1 MLGCI
6 ESGRRSIYSFDLSDE
21 EWRHWR
27 SRTKVLTIWAWSA
40 RFYPRVSH
48 LPRIIGAFAPKA
60 ARSKSRTWISVVCVG
75 SACLCVSAFRA
86 PAAATKRVIILHS
99 FGRDFKPWNEYAVNI
114 RTELG
119 RQSQWKLDIQDHSL
133 MAARTDDED
142 PYVAFVGYL
151 AALYAKDAPDLIV
164 SIGAPAANFVQ
175 RYRKQ
180 LFPAVPMVF
189 TGVEQRRIQW
199 SSLTANDIVVAV
211 AHDFPAQFQN
221 ILRILPGTKTI
232 AVVNGASPNEKF
244 WLGELQRET
253 KVLQERIAFLWY
265 EDASFEEILQRAA
278 MLPPNSAIFWHLMNV
293 DAAGVS
299 HEGGNALARLFASA
313 NAAIFSFYD
322 TFFGGEIVGGPMF
335 SIAEDSRK
343 AAAVAMRILDGEKP
357 EDIKVTPQRYGTPKY
372 DWRLLQRWDIS
383 EGNLPPGSQVLF
395 RTLPLW
401 QVYFWRIV
409 LVGAIVFGQAGLIMG
424 LLYERRRRVDAEMQ
438 ARQRMFELAHVNRY
452 SVAGELATSIAH
464 ELNQPL
470 AAASNYLSA
479 AKRLPVV
486 DGSRATAL
494 VDKASQQI
502 LRAGEIIQR
511 LRDFVSNGKLTR
523 RAEDLGPVLKEA
535 VALAL
540 MGPKHRGIRVIERV
554 EPSACS
560 ALIDR
565 IQIQQV
571 LVNLIRNAA
580 EAMDGSPRREI
591 TLATAPKEPGL
602 IEASVADTG
611 PGMPADVV
619 GRLFEPFVTTKPDGM
634 GVGLSICRTIIEAH
648 GGHIGAEANPE
659 GGTVSVTRDMSGFR
673 STRSVRF
680 VPEGSHA
687 AGGQNGPDHRCDWV
701 ASSEEAELRGGGG
714 AVGHERAAFSPAAR
728 CL

>member
-1 MLGCI
+1 M
-6 ESGRRSIYSFDLSDE
+6 
-21 EWRHWR
+21 
-27 SRTKVLTIWAWSA
+27 
-40 RFYPRVSH
+40 
-48 LPRIIGAFAPKA
+48 PKA
-60 ARSKSRTWISVVCVG
+60 ARYKSWTWVAGAYVG
-75 SACLCVSAFRA
+75 VAVLFFAAFGA
-86 PAAATKRVIILHS
+86 TAAETKRVIILHS

-114 RTELG
+114 RTELD
-119 RQSQWKLDIQDHSL
+119 RQSRSKLDIQDHSL

-180 LFPAVPMVF
+180 LFPATPMVF

-199 SSLTANDIVVAV
+199 SSLTANDVVSAV
-211 AHDFPAQFQN
+211 AHDFPAQFEN
-221 ILRILPGTKTI
+221 ILRVLPNTKTI

-253 KVLQERIAFLWY
+253 KLFQEQIAFLWY
-265 EDASFEEILQRAA
+265 EDASFEEILRRAA
-278 MLPPNSAIFWHLMNV
+278 ALPPNSAIFWHLMNV

-313 NAAIFSFYD
+313 NAPIFSFYD

-343 AAAVAMRILDGEKP
+343 AAAVAMRILDGERP

-372 DWRLLQRWDIS
+372 DWRLLQRWGIS
-383 EGNLPPGSQVLF
+383 EGNLPPGSPVLF
-395 RTLPLW
+395 RTPALW
-401 QVYFWRIV
+401 QVYFWQIV
-409 LVGAIVFGQAGLIMG
+409 LVSAIVIGQAGLITG

-486 DGSRATAL
+486 DGSRAMAL
-494 VDKASQQI
+494 VDKAGQQI

-511 LRDFVSNGKLTR
+511 LRDFVSKGQLTR
-523 RAEDLGPVLKEA
+523 HVMDIGPVLNES

-540 MGPKHRGIRVIERV
+540 MDRSHRDIKVV
-554 EPSACS
+554 EHVDPGARFVR
-560 ALIDR
+560 IDR
-565 IQIQQV
+565 VQIQQV

-580 EAMDGSPRREI
+580 EAMEGSPRREI
-591 TLATAPKEPGL
+591 TLATAPHEVGL
-602 IEASVADTG
+602 IEVSIADTG
-611 PGMPADVV
+611 SGLAADIA
-619 GRLFEPFVTTKPDGM
+619 GRLFQPFVTAKPDGM
-634 GVGLSICRTIIEAH
+634 GVGLSICRTIVEAH
-648 GGHIGAEANPE
+648 GGHIRAEANPE
-659 GGTVSVTRDMSGFR
+659 GGTVFR
-673 STRSVRF
+673 FTL
-680 VPEGSHA
+680 EG
-687 AGGQNGPDHRCDWV
+687 R
-701 ASSEEAELRGGGG
+701 
-714 AVGHERAAFSPAAR
+714 
-728 CL
+728 

>member
-1 MLGCI
+1 M
-6 ESGRRSIYSFDLSDE
+6 
-21 EWRHWR
+21 
-27 SRTKVLTIWAWSA
+27 
-40 RFYPRVSH
+40 
-48 LPRIIGAFAPKA
+48 PKA
-60 ARSKSRTWISVVCVG
+60 ARYKSWTWVAGAYVG
-75 SACLCVSAFRA
+75 VAVLFFAAFGA
-86 PAAATKRVIILHS
+86 TAAETKRVIILHS

-114 RTELG
+114 RTELD
-119 RQSQWKLDIQDHSL
+119 RQSRSKLDIQDHSL

-180 LFPAVPMVF
+180 LFPATPMVF

-199 SSLTANDIVVAV
+199 SSLTANDVVLAV
-211 AHDFPAQFQN
+211 AHDFPAQFEN
-221 ILRILPGTKTI
+221 ILRVLPNTKTI

-253 KVLQERIAFLWY
+253 KLFQEQIAFLWY
-265 EDASFEEILQRAA
+265 EDASFEEILRRAA
-278 MLPPNSAIFWHLMNV
+278 ALPPNSAIFWHLMNV

-313 NAAIFSFYD
+313 NAPIFSFYD

-343 AAAVAMRILDGEKP
+343 AAAVAMRILDGERP

-372 DWRLLQRWDIS
+372 DWRLLQRWGIS
-383 EGNLPPGSQVLF
+383 EGNLPPGSPVLF
-395 RTLPLW
+395 RTPALW
-401 QVYFWRIV
+401 QVYFWQIA
-409 LVGAIVFGQAGLIMG
+409 LVSAIVIGQAGLITG

-494 VDKASQQI
+494 VDKAGQQI

-511 LRDFVSNGKLTR
+511 LRDFVSKGQLAR
-523 RAEDLGPVLKEA
+523 HVAEIGPVLKES

-540 MGPKHRGIRVIERV
+540 TDRSHRDITVV
-554 EPSACS
+554 EHVDPGARFVR
-560 ALIDR
+560 IDR
-565 IQIQQV
+565 VQIQQV

-580 EAMDGSPRREI
+580 EAMEGSPRREI
-591 TLATAPKEPGL
+591 TLATAPHEVGL
-602 IEASVADTG
+602 IEVSVAD
-611 PGMPADVV
+611 
-619 GRLFEPFVTTKPDGM
+619 
-634 GVGLSICRTIIEAH
+634 H
-648 GGHIGAEANPE
+648 G
-659 GGTVSVTRDMSGFR
+659 TRRF
-673 STRSVRF
+673 SVR
-680 VPEGSHA
+680 A
-687 AGGQNGPDHRCDWV
+687 
-701 ASSEEAELRGGGG
+701 
-714 AVGHERAAFSPAAR
+714 
-728 CL
+728 